1 MKDIPGYD
9 NYKFDLELR
18 QVYNL
23 KTNKYLKNSL
33 SPGGFYSITLCK
45 NSKLKRYT
53 IHHLSNICN
62 PIENNNFVSILDY
75 ENYKFD
81 TNLEQVYNL
90 KTNMYLKNNLTDGYY
105 TVGLSKNG
113 KIKNFYIHKL
123 VYIINNPTEDITG
136 FQVDHIDND
145 RINNKIEN
153 LRKATR
159 SENMSNKK
167 VHKNNKLGVKNIHKN
182 KNNTYTF
189 NLMKN
194 GIKYYKTF
202 KILEEAIEY
211 RNRFVLEKCGEFT
224 RLD

>member
-1 MKDIPGYD
+1 MIDIPNYEGIYQFD
-9 NYKFDLELR
+9 NELN
-18 QVYNL
+18 QVFSI
-23 KTNKYLKNSL
+23 KKNKYLKN
-33 SPGGFYSITLCK
+33 TLCK
-45 NSKLKRYT
+45 GLYYVGLYKNKIKKTYG
-53 IHHLSNICN
+53 INPISNICN